1 MFPRDF
7 WEKLRIDL
15 WHLGIFTF
23 LWVLAPSWQHLGCRF
38 LFQPSLFK
46 LYYWLIDLNL
56 DSKVIQ
62 GVNMVHVPVVWKL
75 NQIFN
80 FFLHCQHFIESRQTL
95 LDSAKEI
102 VNDISNLTDDVLVN
116 LLLYGSQTFNFEE
129 NITII
134 KASIKYI
141 LSTERFSGPLIW
153 PFNISNYIKS
163 INICIWSYPFLQTLI
178 WTIHTVKCWMLNF
191 YPFYCSLNFFRR

>member
-1 MFPRDF
+1 MN
-7 WEKLRIDL
+7 IDL
-15 WHLGIFTF
+15 GMASET
-23 LWVLAPSWQHLGCRF
+23 VLIH
-38 LFQPSLFK
+38 
-46 LYYWLIDLNL
+46 YD
-56 DSKVIQ
+56 
-62 GVNMVHVPVVWKL
+62 PVVWKL
-75 NQIFN
+75 NWISIFSCIAN
-80 FFLHCQHFIESRQTL
+80 ILYNLIKPSE
-95 LDSAKEI
+95 KI

-116 LLLYGSQTFNFEE
+116 LLLYGSQSFNFEE
-129 NITII
+129 NSTII

>member
-1 MFPRDF
+1 MN
-7 WEKLRIDL
+7 IDL
-15 WHLGIFTF
+15 GMASETVFIH
-23 LWVLAPSWQHLGCRF
+23 
-38 LFQPSLFK
+38 
-46 LYYWLIDLNL
+46 YD
-56 DSKVIQ
+56 
-62 GVNMVHVPVVWKL
+62 PVVWKL
-75 NQIFN
+75 NWISIFSCIAN
-80 FFLHCQHFIESRQTL
+80 ILYNLIKPSE
-95 LDSAKEI
+95 KI

-116 LLLYGSQTFNFEE
+116 LLLYGSQSFNFEE
-129 NITII
+129 NSTII

>member
-1 MFPRDF
+1 MN
-7 WEKLRIDL
+7 IDL
-15 WHLGIFTF
+15 GMAFKT
-23 LWVLAPSWQHLGCRF
+23 VLIH
-38 LFQPSLFK
+38 
-46 LYYWLIDLNL
+46 YD
-56 DSKVIQ
+56 
-62 GVNMVHVPVVWKL
+62 PVVWKL
-75 NQIFN
+75 NWIFIFSCIAN
-80 FFLHCQHFIESRQTL
+80 ILYNLVKPSE
-95 LDSAKEI
+95 KI
-102 VNDISNLTDDVLVN
+102 VDISNLTDDVLVN
-116 LLLYGSQTFNFEE
+116 LLLYGSQSFNFEE
-129 NITII
+129 NRTII